1 MDYFPLVI
9 KLQNEVIFHLLLVFF
24 LSVLNFLP
32 TQFLERQG
40 KTNIFFQTVNPLYV
54 VEKMVIVQMTVL
66 NSIYFKIKKFISSFA
81 RIKKLSILQKQ
92 TLSSSMCARKTHFSR
107 ISSSMSCLGHH
118 DVDDYYFQLVKQ
130 LFEIQVF
137 DWQLGDIFR
146 ELRET
151 RLNKD
156 RGR

>member
-9 KLQNEVIFHLLLVFF
+9 KLQNKVIFHLLLVFF
-24 LSVLNFLP
+24 LSMLNFLP

-81 RIKKLSILQKQ
+81 RIKKNSQFCRNKPFLLACVLEKHISVEYRVPCPAWVIM
-92 TLSSSMCARKTHFSR
+92 TLMIIIFS
-107 ISSSMSCLGHH
+107 
-118 DVDDYYFQLVKQ
+118 
-130 LFEIQVF
+130 
-137 DWQLGDIFR
+137 
-146 ELRET
+146 
-151 RLNKD
+151 
-156 RGR
+156 